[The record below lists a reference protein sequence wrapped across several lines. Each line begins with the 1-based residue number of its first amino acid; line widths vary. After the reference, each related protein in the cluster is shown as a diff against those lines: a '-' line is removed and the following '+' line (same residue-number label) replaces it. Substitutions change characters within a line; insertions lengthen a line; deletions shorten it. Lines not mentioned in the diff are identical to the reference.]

1 MCTHTWE
8 RLAESKRW
16 VCILCGLGPSERPAV
31 VSLTGEQAGAVKL
44 GTTTRPPVTSERRA

>member
-16 VCILCGLGPSERPAV
+16 VCILCGLGPSERPAIV
-31 VSLTGEQAGAVKL
+31 PIGGDQKGAIKL
-44 GTTTRPPVTSERRA
+44 GTPRQPLKSGRRA